1 MLSTFRSEVAID
13 AVCVTYCMGRV
24 KNVVYSS
31 WLCMVRE
38 KIRLGMNE
46 IIKKTGEEVMETAA
60 NSAENTAVESASVPM
75 PSRRRLVQ
83 AGLAAAPVVLALS
96 GRSAMA
102 TGGGGTSTPG
112 ALSAVAWLSANPAN
126 GGTASASRSPRA
138 SGASGIAVNKWKPV
152 QTTTTFPS
160 CPKWPTGCKPFD
172 KIVKVTTD
180 LSGKAQYTEMFFNA
194 AEFKTYSGLTYQY
207 SKNGVT
213 QDSGWTSGTVLSW
226 LDNRSISKLLIDEA
240 GSDTLK
246 ANVCAAYLSALL
258 AEQGGPAYLLSSAAV
273 KTIYQTKTLGTTVVS
288 PTNLLAFFKQ
298 TLA

>member
-1 MLSTFRSEVAID
+1 
-13 AVCVTYCMGRV
+13 
-24 KNVVYSS
+24 
-31 WLCMVRE
+31 MVRE

-46 IIKKTGEEVMETAA
+46 IIKKTGEEAMETAA
-60 NSAENTAVESASVPM
+60 NSAENTAAHSASVPM

-112 ALSAVAWLSANPAN
+112 ALSAVAWVSANPAS
-126 GGTASASRSPRA
+126 GAKTSASRSPRA
-138 SGASGIAVNKWKPV
+138 SGASGIAVAKWKPV
-152 QTTTTFPS
+152 EVSATFPA

-172 KIVKVTTD
+172 KVVKVTKD
-180 LSGKAQYTEMFFNA
+180 WNNKDVYSDVFFNA
-194 AEFKTYSGLTYQY
+194 AEFKTYSGLTYQV

-213 QDSGWTSGTVLSW
+213 QDAGWASGTVLSW

-273 KTIYQTKTLGTTVVS
+273 KAIYQTKTLGTTVVNN
-288 PTNLLAFFKQ
+288 TNLLAFFKQ